1 MVTHGGNGGNGALS
15 GRSLINTKSL
25 SKAKRAIVGAKVLRG
40 ELDLKP
46 TAKLVA
52 QGVGC
57 SVGYL
62 HAAAKLGP
70 AQEQRVLAGFR
81 PLIEPKVKSPPVP
94 AMSNEQLSDEEL
106 VTIVQHAGVGRV
118 WDVIAKLIV

>member
-1 MVTHGGNGGNGALS
+1 
-15 GRSLINTKSL
+15 
-25 SKAKRAIVGAKVLRG
+25 LRG

-70 AQEQRVLAGFR
+70 TEAQRVLAGFR
-81 PLIEPKVKSPPVP
+81 PLIEPKVKSPPAP
-94 AMSNEQLSDEEL
+94 AMPDEIRDDQLI
-106 VTIVQHAGVGRV
+106 TIVQRAGVGRV